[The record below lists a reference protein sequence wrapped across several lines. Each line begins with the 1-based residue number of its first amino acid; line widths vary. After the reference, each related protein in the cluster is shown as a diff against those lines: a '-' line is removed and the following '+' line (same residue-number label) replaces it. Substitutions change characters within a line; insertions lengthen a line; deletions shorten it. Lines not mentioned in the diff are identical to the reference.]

1 MAFNFLI
8 VDDSATSRGIVKKT
22 LKLTRLPIGDIW
34 EAANGRQGLEQMR
47 ANWVDLVLADLNMP
61 DMTGQEMIEAMGKDP
76 LLSKLQVVVVS
87 SEGNQSVLE
96 SLVKQ
101 GVRQVVRKPFEPA
114 LLRDVIEKALE
125 LKADV
130 HE

>member
-22 LKLTRLPIGDIW
+22 LKLTRLPVGEIW
-34 EAANGRQGLEQMR
+34 EAKNGREGLDQMR

-61 DMTGQEMIEAMGKDP
+61 DMTGQEMIQAMAGDP

-87 SEGNQSVLE
+87 SEGNQSVLD

-114 LLRDVIEKALE
+114 LLREVIEQALE
-125 LKADV
+125 LKDGV
-130 HE
+130 Q

>member
-22 LKLTRLPIGDIW
+22 LKLTRLPVGEIW
-34 EAANGRQGLEQMR
+34 EAKNGREGLDQMR

-61 DMTGQEMIEAMGKDP
+61 DMTGQEMIQAMTGDP

-87 SEGNQSVLE
+87 SEGNQSVLD

-114 LLRDVIEKALE
+114 LLREVIEQALE
-125 LKADV
+125 LKDGV
-130 HE
+130 Q

>member
-22 LKLTRLPIGDIW
+22 LKLTRLPVGEIW
-34 EAANGRQGLEQMR
+34 EAKNGREGLEQMR
-47 ANWVDLVLADLNMP
+47 SNWVDLVLADLNMP
-61 DMTGQEMIEAMGKDP
+61 DMTGQEMIQSMSEDP

-87 SEGNQSVLE
+87 SEGNQSVLD

-114 LLRDVIEKALE
+114 LLREVIEQALE
-125 LKADV
+125 LKEGV
-130 HE
+130 Q

>member
-22 LKLTRLPIGDIW
+22 LKLTRLPLGDIW
-34 EAANGRQGLEQMR
+34 EAANGREGLEQMR

-87 SEGNQSVLE
+87 SEGNQSVLD

-114 LLRDVIEKALE
+114 LLRGVIEQALE
-125 LKADV
+125 LNEGV
-130 HE
+130 RE